1 MTTTWGNGGL
11 HRLVLKDFDE
21 YMGDVL
27 VASPA
32 DAKGR
37 GILFSVER
45 DGEAA
50 ALSGAAVYLLW
61 KHRASG
67 KRGCEPFS
75 AVDAAG
81 KEWSVFLSLIHI

>member
-1 MTTTWGNGGL
+1 MTTTWGNDGL
-11 HRLVLKDFDE
+11 HRLVLKDFGE

-37 GILFSVER
+37 GILFSVEQ

-75 AVDAAG
+75 AVGTDE
-81 KEWSVFLSLIHI
+81 KEWRLFYPAAMQ